1 MDILAIV
8 CFVLGFILVI
18 IEMFIPGFGI
28 AGISGIILLVLGVIQ
43 TAESLIQA
51 LIILIF
57 ILLILGAALTIMLNS
72 AAKGRLNRSL
82 ILSDSLNKELGYTGT
97 EDLDFFLDKEGVV
110 TSPLRPSGTADFNGI
125 KLDVVSEGEYI
136 DKDTIVKV
144 IKVEGRRIVVKQK
157 R

>member
-1 MDILAIV
+1 MAFYNIYYILREVCDVDLSFIFNMDILAIV

-57 ILLILGAALTIMLNS
+57 ILLILGAALTIM
-72 AAKGRLNRSL
+72 
-82 ILSDSLNKELGYTGT
+82 I
-97 EDLDFFLDKEGVV
+97 
-110 TSPLRPSGTADFNGI
+110 I
-125 KLDVVSEGEYI
+125 
-136 DKDTIVKV
+136 TI
-144 IKVEGRRIVVKQK
+144 
-157 R
+157 